1 MSTSTLPLSDRR
13 LLDVESARGYLG
25 GISREQFYRLIRCG
39 DLAVVKIGKRTFAD
53 RNELDRFVD
62 ARGGPDAAA

>member
-1 MSTSTLPLSDRR
+1 MTTSTVPLSDRR

-25 GISREQFYRLIRCG
+25 GISREAFYQLVRTG

-53 RNELDRFVD
+53 RNELDRFID
-62 ARGGPDAAA
+62 SRGAAANV